1 MDEKFR
7 QTTAGT
13 VEPSHVRDEV
23 QFEAR
28 GFGPAAEALQ
38 LRVLNLS
45 SHGLSATTDLEVAT
59 GDRLRVILPVVGV
72 MAAEVRWAKG
82 TRFGCMFDMPIDR
95 ASYYELLAAVLEPL
109 PPFDPQ
115 PERSSPTAASRSNK

>member
-1 MDEKFR
+1 MDERFR
-7 QTTAGT
+7 QTTAGA
-13 VEPSHVRDEV
+13 VEPSHVRDDV

-28 GFGPAAEALQ
+28 GFGPAAEELQ

-45 SHGLSATTDLEVAT
+45 SHGLSARTHLAFQP
-59 GDRLRVILPVVGV
+59 GDRLRLILPVVGV
-72 MAAEVRWAKG
+72 MGADVRWSKG
-82 TRFGCMFDMPIDR
+82 RRFGCVFDMPIDR

-115 PERSSPTAASRSNK
+115 PERSSPIAASRSNK

>member
-1 MDEKFR
+1 MDEMFR
-7 QTTAGT
+7 QTTAGA
-13 VEPSHVRDEV
+13 VEPSHVRDDV

-28 GFGPAAEALQ
+28 GFGPAAEELQ

-45 SHGLSATTDLEVAT
+45 SHGLSARTHLALRA
-59 GDRLRVILPVVGV
+59 GDRLRLILPVVGV
-72 MAAEVRWAKG
+72 MGADVRWAKG
-82 TRFGCMFDMPIDR
+82 RRFGCMFDMPIDR